1 MPVMFESE
9 NSETVRKVKQ
19 TGSRGDF
26 VSLVSR
32 GDPEET
38 RLVNVLQRQLRKQ
51 GVKAT
56 HFKFPGL
63 AKPTQAI
70 VNLEQYVDL
79 WNSSSGRFWLAGS
92 QSLPSLSVSDLA
104 RWRDP
109 STSCTTTTC
118 NTTQIRAIFT
128 VKTQFLAAISQALVD
143 TVKEAT
149 TIPKVKTKI
158 SESDQK
164 KLYSLLTKFLLN
176 LTAWQARIEARI
188 ADLTVLNQNNVV
200 TSKEKLPNNTFVV
213 LGSETVKIPELS
225 HVISEYYGA
234 YNDTKG
240 PANSP
245 MVIKLIT

>member
-1 MPVMFESE
+1 M
-9 NSETVRKVKQ
+9 
-19 TGSRGDF
+19 
-26 VSLVSR
+26 
-32 GDPEET
+32 
-38 RLVNVLQRQLRKQ
+38 
-51 GVKAT
+51 
-56 HFKFPGL
+56 
-63 AKPTQAI
+63 
-70 VNLEQYVDL
+70 
-79 WNSSSGRFWLAGS
+79 
-92 QSLPSLSVSDLA
+92 
-104 RWRDP
+104 
-109 STSCTTTTC
+109 
-118 NTTQIRAIFT
+118 
-128 VKTQFLAAISQALVD
+128 D

-188 ADLTVLNQNNVV
+188 ADLTVHNQNNVV

>member
-1 MPVMFESE
+1 M
-9 NSETVRKVKQ
+9 
-19 TGSRGDF
+19 
-26 VSLVSR
+26 
-32 GDPEET
+32 
-38 RLVNVLQRQLRKQ
+38 
-51 GVKAT
+51 
-56 HFKFPGL
+56 
-63 AKPTQAI
+63 
-70 VNLEQYVDL
+70 
-79 WNSSSGRFWLAGS
+79 
-92 QSLPSLSVSDLA
+92 A

-128 VKTQFLAAISQALVD
+128 VKTQFLGAISQALVD

-188 ADLTVLNQNNVV
+188 ADLTVHNQNNVV

-213 LGSETVKIPELS
+213 LGSETLTIPELS